1 MEYYSQK
8 DRLIIVID
16 IINNLKKYK
25 TKNGNIVNLYDSNL
39 CSFINEFKDITN
51 QYIKQDENNLKEFKG
66 KLYFEEIDKYIEYNL
81 PIYKYKQPL
90 FVIRF
95 KK

>member
-16 IINNLKKYK
+16 IINNLKNYK
-25 TKNGNIVNLYDSNL
+25 TKNGNTVNLYDSNL
-39 CSFINEFKDITN
+39 CSFINKFKEITN

-66 KLYFEEIDKYIEYNL
+66 RLYFEEIDKYIEYNL